1 MKTAF
6 ATTIFA
12 LTGLATA
19 TCHGNNCARA
29 ITGSGGHVKP
39 DIDIRRLDC
48 SSFMQTTVTPD
59 TITMTISE
67 TFRTTSTTTIGQTTK
82 RFAAAE
88 PLVNLIAPRAPV
100 TDAPSSLPY
109 YATAVCA
116 GTSEYSSVCNCWGIP
131 PTVTTLATPVVFT
144 TTTTTATATATVTTT
159 VDVTCKMAAIC
170 PFNKVNTFPCKKG
183 QKKGPRCS
191 CLKSA
196 DKNDRNICVQN
207 LDCKK
212 AKTCKSSKNCEPDEG
227 CVQHHCCGNKK
238 TKICLKY
245 APGSC

>member
-12 LTGLATA
+12 FTRLATA

-29 ITGSGGHVKP
+29 VTGFGPHVKP
-39 DIDIRRLDC
+39 EVSIRKGDC
-48 SSFMQTTVTPD
+48 SDFMRATVSPD
-59 TITMTISE
+59 P
-67 TFRTTSTTTIGQTTK
+67 STTTITKTSPTTVTKYTTNGQAEK
-82 RFAAAE
+82 RFAVAE
-88 PLVNLIAPRAPV
+88 PLVNPIAPRAPV
-100 TDAPSSLPY
+100 TIFPSVLPY
-109 YATAVCA
+109 YATKVCA
-116 GTSEYSSVCNCWGIP
+116 GTSEYSSVCNCWAIT
-131 PTVTTLATPVVFT
+131 PTVTTLEPAIVPT
-144 TTTTTATATATVTTT
+144 TTTTTATVT
-159 VDVTCKMAAIC
+159 VDVTCEMAAIC

-183 QKKGPRCS
+183 QKKGPRCA
-191 CLKSA
+191 CLKGA
-196 DKNDRNICVQN
+196 VNKDPNICVQN

-212 AKTCKSSKNCEPDEG
+212 AKTCKSSDNCEPDEG